1 VRKIRLGKTGLEV
14 SAVGFGGIPIQRL
27 SDESAVQVIR
37 HCLDLGVTFLD
48 TANAYTTSEERIG
61 RAISGR
67 REGLVLATKSQAR
80 DSKGVI
86 EHLRLSLRRL
96 GIQSIDLYQFHCVS
110 SEEDYEKILAPGG
123 PLDVVREA
131 RDAGQVKH
139 IGLTSH
145 SLETAL
151 EAVNSGIFET
161 VMFPFNFVVREAA
174 EHLIPL
180 ALEKDV
186 AFISMKPFAGG
197 ALDNA
202 TLAFKYL
209 RQYPDILPIP
219 GIERPEEMEE
229 IAAIV
234 EGSAWMSQEDTAAM
248 ERIRDELGNRFCR
261 RCGYCEPCPNGVP
274 TQALMILDSMIKR
287 MPISVVIANYTKAVE
302 DAQACTDCGECEEKC
317 PYGLPIREI
326 MEEHIALF
334 HQHWAQTQA
343 AQSESTE

>member
-1 VRKIRLGKTGLEV
+1 MRKIRLGKTGLEV
-14 SAVGFGGIPIQRL
+14 SSVGFGGIPIQRV
-27 SDESAVQVIR
+27 SDERAVEVIR
-37 HCLDLGVTFLD
+37 HCVDLGVTFLD

-67 REGLVLATKSQAR
+67 REGLVLATKTQAR
-80 DSKGVI
+80 DSKGVR
-86 EHLRLSLRRL
+86 EHLRLSLERL
-96 GIQSIDLYQFHCVS
+96 AVESIDLYQFHCVS
-110 SEEDYEKILAPGG
+110 SEADYQKVLAPGG
-123 PLDVVREA
+123 PLEVVREA
-131 RDAGQVKH
+131 RDTGQVKH

-151 EAVNSGIFET
+151 EAVNSGLFET
-161 VMFPFNFVVREAA
+161 IMFPFNFVVREAA
-174 EHLIPL
+174 EQLIPS

-186 AFISMKPFAGG
+186 AFIAMKPFAGG

-219 GIERPEEMEE
+219 GIERPEEMEQ
-229 IAAIV
+229 IAAIM
-234 EGSAWMSQEDTAAM
+234 EGPAEMSGEEKSAM
-248 ERIRDELGNRFCR
+248 ERIRQELGNRFCR

-287 MPISVVIANYTKAVE
+287 MPPSVVVANFAKAVE
-302 DAQACTDCGECEEKC
+302 DAEECTDCGECEEKC
-317 PYGLPIREI
+317 PYGLPIREM

-334 HQHWAQTQA
+334 QQELAQP
-343 AQSESTE
+343 